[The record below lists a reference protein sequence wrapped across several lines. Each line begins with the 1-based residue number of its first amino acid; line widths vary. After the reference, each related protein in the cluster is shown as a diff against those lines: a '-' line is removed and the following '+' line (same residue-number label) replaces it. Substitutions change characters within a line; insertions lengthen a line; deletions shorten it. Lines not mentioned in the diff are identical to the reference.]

1 MSGTTT
7 LTELIGKAAELR
19 AVRDRAWVLEQELTE
34 IGYELARHDLG
45 DEAVAYL
52 RDRGG
57 KLLLGQSRGEVS
69 ERLLFSALEDA
80 YRAGRFKAQGGRPGP
95 APVTPEETRKADG
108 HGAG

>member
-7 LTELIGKAAELR
+7 LSELIGKAAELVELR
-19 AVRDRAWVLEQELTE
+19 ARQIVLEQELTV

-52 RDRGG
+52 RKRGDE
-57 KLLLGQSRGEVS
+57 LLLGRPRGEVS

-80 YRAGRFKAQGGRPGP
+80 YRAGRFRAQGGRPGP
-95 APVTPEETRKADG
+95 APVTPEETRRADAS
-108 HGAG
+108 GA